1 MEDAEVGVEDVL
13 ENGRERREGAWA
25 NLWGGVGVIFLRL
38 VELIEV

>member
-1 MEDAEVGVEDVL
+1 MMVGVRCILGIV
-13 ENGRERREGAWA
+13 EGAGA